1 MKVIEVDGFYV
12 EIAEAEAPTVPGGPA
27 PASGDL
33 VLERTGAA
41 NGGEAVAAKV
51 EDLRGTIA
59 RVCQTVRS
67 AFGEASAP
75 DALTV
80 KFGIK
85 LGGELGVPFV
95 SRGTGEASIVVEATW
110 KNERTD

>member
-12 EIAEAEAPTVPGGPA
+12 EIAEADAPTVPAAEATRGG
-27 PASGDL
+27 L
-33 VLERTGAA
+33 VLERTRAA
-41 NGGEAVAAKV
+41 AGGEAVAAKV

-59 RVCQTVRS
+59 KVCHTVRD

-85 LGGELGVPFV
+85 LGGELGIPFV

-110 KNERTD
+110 KNERES

>member
-12 EIAEAEAPTVPGGPA
+12 EIAEEDAPKVPA
-27 PASGDL
+27 SKTPASGEL
-33 VLERTGAA
+33 VLERTGTGA
-41 NGGEAVAAKV
+41 GGEAVAAKIK
-51 EDLRGTIA
+51 DLRGTIA
-59 RVCQTVRS
+59 EVCNTVRN
-67 AFGEASAP
+67 AFAEAVAP
-75 DALTV
+75 DELTV

-110 KNERTD
+110 KNERSG